1 MMCCR
6 VGIRSPSI
14 KNAVFSGLC
23 VGRGCAKVQASP
35 SLRRRAIAA
44 LEISQRQNAELN
56 IDKSLPSSL
65 KMTESLPEFVEIY
78 RPKNLMQAHAI
89 RMALE
94 DAGVDV
100 RIEGELLQSAVGE
113 IPLGWDTL
121 PRIMVDSS
129 QLNTAREIVERS
141 DARAAAEPPG
151 DETDERTRCLA
162 CGCEMAE
169 TETTCA
175 SCGWTFL
182 EEATNA
188 LGDSP

>member
-1 MMCCR
+1 M
-6 VGIRSPSI
+6 
-14 KNAVFSGLC
+14 
-23 VGRGCAKVQASP
+23 
-35 SLRRRAIAA
+35 
-44 LEISQRQNAELN
+44 N
-56 IDKSLPSSL
+56 I
-65 KMTESLPEFVEIY
+65 SLPEFVEIY

-121 PRIMVDSS
+121 PRILVDSS

-141 DARAAAEPPG
+141 DSRVSAEPPE
-151 DETDERTRCLA
+151 DETIDSTLCLA
-162 CGCEMAE
+162 CGCEMTD

-175 SCGWTFL
+175 SCGWTFMA
-182 EEATNA
+182 EATNA
-188 LGDSP
+188 HGSFEHPDST

>member
-1 MMCCR
+1 
-6 VGIRSPSI
+6 
-14 KNAVFSGLC
+14 
-23 VGRGCAKVQASP
+23 
-35 SLRRRAIAA
+35 
-44 LEISQRQNAELN
+44 
-56 IDKSLPSSL
+56 
-65 KMTESLPEFVEIY
+65 MTTSLPEFVEIY

-121 PRIMVDSS
+121 PRILVDSS
-129 QLNTAREIVERS
+129 QLKTAREIVERS
-141 DARAAAEPPG
+141 DTHPAAEPHG
-151 DETDERTRCLA
+151 DETVESTRCLA
-162 CGCEMAE
+162 CGCEMAD

-182 EEATNA
+182 AEATNA
-188 LGDSP
+188 QSDSEHPDST

>member
-1 MMCCR
+1 M
-6 VGIRSPSI
+6 
-14 KNAVFSGLC
+14 
-23 VGRGCAKVQASP
+23 
-35 SLRRRAIAA
+35 
-44 LEISQRQNAELN
+44 
-56 IDKSLPSSL
+56 DKSLPSPL
-65 KMTESLPEFVEIY
+65 KMTTSLPEFVEIY

-121 PRIMVDSS
+121 PRILVDSS
-129 QLNTAREIVERS
+129 QLDTARKIVERS
-141 DARAAAEPPG
+141 DVRVSAEPPE
-151 DETDERTRCLA
+151 DETIDSTRCLA
-162 CGCEMAE
+162 CGCEMAV

-182 EEATNA
+182 AETTDAQ
-188 LGDSP
+188 GDSP